1 MSITDD
7 RPEYSSLQAILY
19 GPYLLPGLTSRDWSI
34 TTQAK
39 AGKWINPIPETHNSH
54 LVTLSQQ
61 SGNVSYVLS
70 NSNRTI
76 TMEVSPG
83 PGTQDAVEATFRL
96 VTDDSKERI
105 SGPEELIGSQVMLE
119 PFDFP
124 GMLVM
129 QGSGSSLVVQA
140 SSSTD
145 KEASSFRLV
154 SGVDGKPGSVS
165 LRLESKKGCFVYSD
179 QTLKPGM
186 KLRLECDSDVSDEK
200 FKQAASFRLRKGMSQ
215 YNPMSFVM
223 SGTERNFVL
232 SPLFSLRDETY
243 NVYFNVQT

>member
-1 MSITDD
+1 MRISDD

-19 GPYLLPGLTSRDWSI
+19 GPYLLAGHTSRDWSI

-39 AGKWINPIPETHNSH
+39 AGKWITSIPETHNSH
-54 LVTLSQQ
+54 LVTFSQQ
-61 SGNVSYVLS
+61 SGNISYVLS
-70 NSNRTI
+70 NSNQTI
-76 TMEVSPG
+76 TMKVSPET
-83 PGTQDAVEATFRL
+83 GTQDAVAATFRL
-96 VTDDSKERI
+96 VTDDSKQRI
-105 SGPEELIGSQVMLE
+105 SGPEGLIGSLVLLE

-129 QGSGSSLVVQA
+129 QATDTSLTVQA
-140 SSSTD
+140 SSSTT

-179 QTLKPGM
+179 QTPKPGM
-186 KLRLECDSDVSDEK
+186 KLRVECDSDVTDEK
-200 FKQAASFRLRKGMSQ
+200 FKQAASFRLKTGMHQ

-223 SGTERNFVL
+223 SGTQRNFVL

-243 NVYFNVQT
+243 NVYFSLQN